1 MVLITTDTFLLFK
14 IHVEN
19 TEEDQG
25 HQAPQLIL

>member
-25 HQAPQLIL
+25 HQHLN